1 MEVVVAFRV
10 SNFDTV
16 VSHLDK
22 IDERFT
28 WLASQL
34 PFQHKSSQVTVHVSF
49 WSSSLNKIPF
59 SVSPHTFYC
68 IRVHAGNW
76 VFVKSGVIYSLVF
89 VDCK

>member
-34 PFQHKSSQVTVHVSF
+34 S
-49 WSSSLNKIPF
+49 
-59 SVSPHTFYC
+59 Y
-68 IRVHAGNW
+68 
-76 VFVKSGVIYSLVF
+76 YS
-89 VDCK
+89 